1 MCITLCDEFASRSF
15 FLRCSKILTS
25 MSAWWWNLFLFLQ
38 GQWKCALLKRG
49 RAFMEYASPEGKRKK
64 INAGCVRYYPRII
77 VGVFSFSRIIARGE
91 SSRDDDRTVSAYLM
105 ILMAMCCP
113 VLWSSARITWPK
125 LPLPI
130 TSSISY
136 LITESIVG
144 VFINTI
150 KEHMSQVGVERLCW
164 SIEILVD

>member
-49 RAFMEYASPEGKRKK
+49 WAFVEYASPEGKRKK

-77 VGVFSFSRIIARGE
+77 VGVFFFFPDH
-91 SSRDDDRTVSAYLM
+91 SSWWVIVRATMTAHRFRVPDDLDGDVLSGFVIQRSNHLTETSLADHLQYLVSDNRKYFRR
-105 ILMAMCCP
+105 
-113 VLWSSARITWPK
+113 V
-125 LPLPI
+125 
-130 TSSISY
+130 Y
-136 LITESIVG
+136 
-144 VFINTI
+144 
-150 KEHMSQVGVERLCW
+150 
-164 SIEILVD
+164 

>member
-91 SSRDDDRTVSAYLM
+91 SSFARRWPHRFRVPDDLDGDVLSGFVIQRSNHLTETSLANHLQYLVSDNRKY
-105 ILMAMCCP
+105 CRR
-113 VLWSSARITWPK
+113 V
-125 LPLPI
+125 
-130 TSSISY
+130 Y
-136 LITESIVG
+136 
-144 VFINTI
+144 
-150 KEHMSQVGVERLCW
+150 
-164 SIEILVD
+164 